1 MCCQIQHHNNM
12 STLRLK
18 LAGERVCGTTTPDG
32 MVWSVYDFINVLCN
46 KDGMYSC
53 HVWTGINRACNDKFK
68 YKLNANVAYQRGL
81 SKNIKKKTPVMTM
94 DELPVLVE
102 ALGKRV
108 SVHLDMR
115 RVWTDAF
122 ALFNTGNRSMIE
134 EIRTHPVF
142 AAPGPAPKANA
153 PEPAPEAAGAKR
165 DRDCDEVLFNL
176 ELQERQTAIQE
187 RHMSLQERSLALR
200 EKSMALATL

>member
-1 MCCQIQHHNNM
+1 M
-12 STLRLK
+12 
-18 LAGERVCGTTTPDG
+18 
-32 MVWSVYDFINVLCN
+32 
-46 KDGMYSC
+46 
-53 HVWTGINRACNDKFK
+53 NRACNDKFK

-81 SKNIKKKTPVMTM
+81 SKNIKKTTPVMTM
-94 DELPVLVE
+94 DELPVLVQ

-115 RVWTDAF
+115 RVWTDTF

-134 EIRTHPVF
+134 EVRINPVF
-142 AAPGPAPKANA
+142 AVPAPKANAPEPA

-165 DRDCDEVLFNL
+165 DRDRDEVLFNL

-187 RHMSLQERSLALR
+187 RHMALQERSLALR

>member
-1 MCCQIQHHNNM
+1 M

-18 LAGERVCGTTTPDG
+18 LAGGRVCGTTTPDG
-32 MVWSVYDFINVLCN
+32 MVFSVYDFINVVCQ
-46 KDGMYSC
+46 KDGMYAC
-53 HVWTGINRACNDKFK
+53 HVWTGMNRAHNDKFK

-81 SKNIKKKTPVMTM
+81 SKNIKKTTPVMTM
-94 DELPVLVE
+94 DELPVLVQ

-108 SVHLDMR
+108 SVHLDMG
-115 RVWTDAF
+115 RVWTDTF

-134 EIRTHPVF
+134 EVRINPVF
-142 AAPGPAPKANA
+142 AVPAPKANSQEPP

-165 DRDCDEVLFNL
+165 DRDRDEVLFNL

-187 RHMSLQERSLALR
+187 RHMALQERSLALR
-200 EKSMALATL
+200 ERSMSLATL

>member
-1 MCCQIQHHNNM
+1 M
-12 STLRLK
+12 SILRLK
-18 LAGERVCGTTTPDG
+18 LAGGRVCGTTTPDG
-32 MVWSVYDFINVLCN
+32 MVFSVYDFINVVCQ

-53 HVWTGINRACNDKFK
+53 HVWTGINRARNDTFK

-81 SKNIKKKTPVMTM
+81 SRNIKKKTPVMTM
-94 DELPVLVE
+94 DELPVLME

-115 RVWTDAF
+115 RICTDTF

-134 EIRTHPVF
+134 EICINPAF
-142 AAPGPAPKANA
+142 AGPAPAPKAPA

-165 DRDCDEVLFNL
+165 DRDRDEVLFNL
-176 ELQERQTAIQE
+176 ELQERQTALQE
-187 RHMSLQERSLALR
+187 RHMALQERSLALR
-200 EKSMALATL
+200 EKSIALATL